1 MLNNTEGK
9 ENKMKVTVTQ
19 LFNHMTDEDFMILH
33 EEGQLK
39 SFCDALSI
47 DLSPKSHEKD
57 STYTA

>member
-1 MLNNTEGK
+1 
-9 ENKMKVTVTQ
+9 MKVTVTQ

-33 EEGQLK
+33 EVGQLK

-47 DLSPKSHEKD
+47 DLSPKSYEKD

>member
-1 MLNNTEGK
+1 MLNSIEGK

-19 LFNHMTDEDFMILH
+19 LFNHMTDEDFMVLH
-33 EEGQLK
+33 EVGQLK

-47 DLSPKSHEKD
+47 DLSPKSYEKD